1 MQVNNHMKHIL
12 ALTII
17 FIVLFPSILGK
28 SMKDNETEIN
38 LNQHNL
44 IIFKSSSEKTKD
56 SLEILFPL
64 LLFLIIFVMVYEKW
78 GRIKF

>member
-1 MQVNNHMKHIL
+1 MKHIL

-28 SMKDNETEIN
+28 SIKDNETEIN